1 MSSFYQCLNYL
12 SIHIWQK
19 SLAVIVVFFSTK
31 NCFQNNL
38 YYYLIFQ
45 TKKSIYS
52 KTSFQEMQQPLPFPP
67 AFSDHILFYI
77 SIFLLS
83 FMPSGSSVL
92 RRYCST
98 GSFHRFPYVYL
109 PQGFF
114 PGLFF
119 VNSLKCNVCPAFS
132 PHFSSTALSYS
143 ATLSPASQCPPRL
156 FGQAEQIS
164 SVSHEAL
171 FLSLQKNLQHLGH
184 MCSKTVTVAFPL
196 KIRQA
201 HTI

>member
-19 SLAVIVVFFSTK
+19 SLAVIVVFSQLKIVFK
-31 NCFQNNL
+31 
-38 YYYLIFQ
+38 IFILLSNISN
-45 TKKSIYS
+45 KKSIYS

-114 PGLFF
+114 PWTFF

-164 SVSHEAL
+164 SVS
-171 FLSLQKNLQHLGH
+171 
-184 MCSKTVTVAFPL
+184 T
-196 KIRQA
+196 
-201 HTI
+201 

>member
-1 MSSFYQCLNYL
+1 
-12 SIHIWQK
+12 
-19 SLAVIVVFFSTK
+19 
-31 NCFQNNL
+31 
-38 YYYLIFQ
+38 
-45 TKKSIYS
+45 
-52 KTSFQEMQQPLPFPP
+52 MQQPLPFPP

-114 PGLFF
+114 LDFF

-143 ATLSPASQCPPRL
+143 ATLSPASQSS
-156 FGQAEQIS
+156 AQIIRTGRADLIRI
-164 SVSHEAL
+164 HMKPY

-201 HTI
+201 HTMMRAQRNDYFLCALIRSICRSTAFYLAYLRTFPDKT